1 MPEKLITQVPFSTRE
16 LYDKGVAAV
25 QKRNLDYAV
34 TLFMQVLRLEP
45 GLYEARE
52 ALRATQHQRATGKTS
67 FFKKFVG
74 SASAITRGQI
84 ALRSSP
90 QEALLIAEEVLNDDP
105 GNVAAHEL
113 LAEAAIAAGFP
124 KTAILSLEVAFK
136 TKPTER
142 KLAINLADAHAQLGN
157 RARAERLLRDL
168 LNADPTDPALNEKLK
183 NVLANRT
190 IQEQGYDQA
199 ETGEGSYRNL
209 IKDKAEAV
217 ALEQANRTVKDAD
230 VADNLIAT
238 HEAQLAK
245 EPGNLRLMRDIADL
259 CRQKGDFD
267 RAAEFYQRVIDVG
280 AINDP
285 MILQLLRDTRLA
297 KFDQRL
303 QAVPADAPDR
313 AAQQAAI
320 RAERAAWQLDD
331 AKQRAE
337 ANPTDLG
344 IRYELGELYFHAGK
358 LGEAIAELQKGQNN
372 PNRRIAAMNLLAQ
385 CFAKRNMNDLAVR
398 KFREALK
405 EKLVF
410 DDEAKELRYQ
420 LGCVLEK
427 MGKAD
432 EAIEQFKLIYEQ
444 DVSYRDVMAK
454 VDAYYAAQG

>member
-1 MPEKLITQVPFSTRE
+1 MPEKLITQVPFTTRE

-142 KLAINLADAHAQLGN
+142 QLAINLADAHAQLGN

-280 AINDP
+280 AVNDP

-313 AAQQAAI
+313 AAEQAAI
-320 RAERAAWQLDD
+320 RAERAAWQLED
-331 AKQRAE
+331 AKQRSE

-410 DDEAKELRYQ
+410 DDEAKELGYQ

>member
-74 SASAITRGQI
+74 SASTITRGQI

-190 IQEQGYDQA
+190 IREQGYDQA

-259 CRQKGDFD
+259 CRQ
-267 RAAEFYQRVIDVG
+267 RATSTARPSSTS
-280 AINDP
+280 A
-285 MILQLLRDTRLA
+285 
-297 KFDQRL
+297 
-303 QAVPADAPDR
+303 
-313 AAQQAAI
+313 
-320 RAERAAWQLDD
+320 
-331 AKQRAE
+331 
-337 ANPTDLG
+337 
-344 IRYELGELYFHAGK
+344 
-358 LGEAIAELQKGQNN
+358 
-372 PNRRIAAMNLLAQ
+372 
-385 CFAKRNMNDLAVR
+385 
-398 KFREALK
+398 
-405 EKLVF
+405 
-410 DDEAKELRYQ
+410 
-420 LGCVLEK
+420 
-427 MGKAD
+427 
-432 EAIEQFKLIYEQ
+432 
-444 DVSYRDVMAK
+444 
-454 VDAYYAAQG
+454 